1 MFDVR
6 ELAAVSVGSVA
17 SLFPCVGQM
26 LFIVDSLQ
34 AEIKGLMINL
44 S

>member
-1 MFDVR
+1 MFYVR
-6 ELAAVSVGSVA
+6 ELAAVSVGLVA
-17 SLFPCVGQM
+17 SLFPIVGQM

-34 AEIKGLMINL
+34 AEIKVLMINL

>member
-17 SLFPCVGQM
+17 SLFSSVGQM
-26 LFIVDSLQ
+26 LFTVDSLQ